1 MNSRVDTQIQHNGSR
16 LVFHSQ
22 YQPTVTQARLTGLC
36 SLGKKLEFIRVVFIR
51 VVFIKRK
58 KTDSNREG
66 LPGPGPIRKTLVLN
80 FHFKALRPTEQ
91 NPGSSGWVTEL
102 YP

>member
-1 MNSRVDTQIQHNGSR
+1 MNSRVDTQIQPNGSR

-22 YQPTVTQARLTGLC
+22 YQPTVTQPRLTGLC
-36 SLGKKLEFIRVVFIR
+36 SLESKGE
-51 VVFIKRK
+51 K

-66 LPGPGPIRKTLVLN
+66 LPGPGPTRKTLGFI

-91 NPGSSGWVTEL
+91 NPGSSGWVTILLGKEIHKAL
-102 YP
+102 Q